1 MSLIE
6 NSQLGVEGEAFGGEV
21 PVTRQERFVM
31 EVYAAVDEA
40 TADGLDRLRR
50 DEGIVASCAV
60 GCCYCCQYHILTNV
74 AEVHALAQYVKRE
87 LGAERIS
94 ALRART
100 QQWHEWDNS
109 RPGRYPGTNT
119 DGQTDISDYD
129 PCCPLLVNGLCS
141 AYPVRPLACRTH
153 FVSSDPLACQAAT
166 DPTSTEEA
174 PVVLASV
181 MAAASPFSEAMREY
195 VEEADSD
202 VSQSTML
209 LPHGLAIEMGWDF
222 ALSL

>member
-1 MSLIE
+1 MSWLE
-6 NSQLGVEGEAFGGEV
+6 SRGLGVEGEV

-50 DEGIVASCAV
+50 EEGIVASCALR
-60 GCCYCCQYHILTNV
+60 CCHCCRYHILTNV

-87 LGAERIS
+87 LGAEALG
-94 ALRART
+94 ALRTRT
-100 QQWHEWDNS
+100 RQWHAWDNS
-109 RPGRYPGTNT
+109 RPGRYPAVEAE
-119 DGQTDISDYD
+119 GQTDISEYD
-129 PCCPLLVNGLCS
+129 PRCPLLVDGLCS
-141 AYPVRPLACRTH
+141 VYPVRPLACRTH
-153 FVSSDPLACQAAT
+153 FVSSDPLACLAAS

-181 MAAASPFSEAMREY
+181 MAAASPFSEAMREH
-195 VEEADSD
+195 VEEAGSD
-202 VSQSTML
+202 VSRSTML